1 MKSFINEMKSK
12 FKEIEEE
19 LDAVG
24 HEDADIDN
32 DGDTDASDEYLH
44 AKRKAIKKAIDS
56 EDSVEEISSSG
67 GAGAYMSKNWV
78 GKPKKKIKYPGVA
91 EALEEKYEQL
101 VESYREY
108 AKGPNVTPSKK
119 VNETI
124 KEIATKLQEIET
136 LVKNAAR
143 LKTEAGVTQEHY
155 WKTTGKNLNRIGER
169 LLKISER
176 VRALGE

>member
-32 DGDTDASDEYLH
+32 DGDTDASDDYLH

-56 EDSVEEISSSG
+56 EDSVEEISTSG
-67 GAGAYMSKNWV
+67 GAGSYMTPNAFSK
-78 GKPKKKIKYPGVA
+78 KTKKVKYPGVA
-91 EALEEKYEQL
+91 EALEQKYEQL

-108 AKGPNVTPSKK
+108 AKGPNVTPSRK

-124 KEIATKLQEIET
+124 KDIATKLQEIET
-136 LVKNAAR
+136 LVRNASR
-143 LKTEAGVTQEHY
+143 LKAEAGVTQDHY
-155 WKTTGKNLNRIGER
+155 WKTTSKNLNRIGER

-176 VRALGE
+176 VRSLGE